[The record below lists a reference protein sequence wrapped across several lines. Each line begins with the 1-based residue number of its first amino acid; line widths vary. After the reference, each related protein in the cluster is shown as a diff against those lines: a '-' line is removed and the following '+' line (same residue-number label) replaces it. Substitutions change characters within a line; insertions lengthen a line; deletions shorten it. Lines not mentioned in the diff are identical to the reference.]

1 MINDRLAELQKR
13 APQHSETVSI
23 VHVNTSL
30 QNDEEEEFFAEIDAL
45 KDQVEILTKKIEEL
59 KQKHNAII
67 NPTVSQDEKFLRSQ
81 VEEATSEITA
91 LATRTNNGLKKIK
104 VSLDRTKEEMDKN
117 PGNSENKALLR
128 ARQAHYNALTRRF
141 KATMDGYS
149 KTQLDYRERLKNR
162 LKKQLQI
169 VGTDETFDDEMI
181 DDMIENGNMAIFDEG
196 FIKMQQNKQILDE
209 LEIRKNEMYKLEKA
223 IKELHSLFVEMAN
236 LVDEQGEM
244 VNRILDNVTNTEAY
258 VEKAVEDVHQAARY
272 QSSARRKKI
281 WLFIFCLI
289 GLAVIA
295 LIIYLSIPKSG

>member
-1 MINDRLAELQKR
+1 MVVKDRLAELQSR
-13 APQHSETVSI
+13 APQHSETVAI
-23 VHVNTSL
+23 VHVNTNL

-67 NPTVSQDEKFLRSQ
+67 NPTVNQDEKFLRSQ

-104 VSLDRTKEEMDKN
+104 VNLDKTKEDIEKN
-117 PGNSENKALLR
+117 PGSNDGKALLR

-141 KATMDGYS
+141 KMTMDGYS

-196 FIKMQQNKQILDE
+196 FIKMQQNKQIHKVL
-209 LEIRKNEMYKLEKA
+209 IN
-223 IKELHSLFVEMAN
+223 IK
-236 LVDEQGEM
+236 
-244 VNRILDNVTNTEAY
+244 
-258 VEKAVEDVHQAARY
+258 
-272 QSSARRKKI
+272 
-281 WLFIFCLI
+281 
-289 GLAVIA
+289 
-295 LIIYLSIPKSG
+295 IY

>member
-1 MINDRLAELQKR
+1 MVVRDRLAELQQR
-13 APQHSETVSI
+13 APPQSDSVTI

-30 QNDEEEEFFAEIDAL
+30 QNDEEEEFFREIDAL
-45 KDQVEILTKKIEEL
+45 KDQVEVLTKKIEEL
-59 KQKHNAII
+59 RQKHNAII
-67 NPTVSQDEKFLRSQ
+67 NPTVNQDEKFLRSQ
-81 VEEATSEITA
+81 VEDANSEITA

-104 VSLDRTKEEMDKN
+104 INLDKTKEEVEKSLSSD
-117 PGNSENKALLR
+117 GKALLR

-141 KATMDGYS
+141 KMTMEEYS

-169 VGTDETFDDEMI
+169 VGTDETFDDEQI

-209 LEIRKNEMYKLEKA
+209 LEVRKNEMYNLEKS

-295 LIIYLSIPKSG
+295 LIIYLSIPKQ